1 MAHWGG
7 RRRSSRDIVWVRGR
21 VAACLPAAAL
31 IAAWVVMTACASS
44 PGEDAQAS
52 VDPGSSTPAIGAG
65 QRIFASTC
73 ATCHGEAGQG
83 QPDWHVPNDDGAVPP
98 PPLNGDG
105 HTWHHPDGFLYRV
118 VSMGGSIQEDP
129 SVPGFKSAMPAFG
142 EQFSHEEIIETLE
155 YVKSLW
161 AGKTS
166 RGLAILESQAFISE
180 RDPYPADG
188 E

>member
-1 MAHWGG
+1 MG
-7 RRRSSRDIVWVRGR
+7 IVLVRGR
-21 VAACLPAAAL
+21 IAACLVAAAL
-31 IAAWVVMTACASS
+31 IAAWVAVAACVSS

-52 VDPGSSTPAIGAG
+52 VTPTASTPAIGAG

-73 ATCHGEAGQG
+73 AACHGESGEG
-83 QPDWHVPNDDGAVPP
+83 QPDWHVPNDDDTVPP

-105 HTWHHPDGFLYRV
+105 HTWHHPDGFLYRI

-142 EQFSHEEIIETLE
+142 EQFSHEEIIDTLE

-166 RGLAILESQAFISE
+166 RGLPILESQAFISE